1 MSDGA
6 RQAPVVSG
14 HHVLSA
20 GFAAA
25 TAAFV
30 TSRFGVAGTL
40 LGAALTAMI
49 ITGGSAILKAYLQS
63 VTGNARKV
71 PRKLRERRDRRKA
84 GRSAEPDTMPGRPDL
99 RDNFA
104 GRMRAALDWFSHLPS
119 LTRRSILVRGLI
131 TAVVAF
137 VIGMGAVYTVERGI
151 GNSLSCGIWA
161 NCPDEATPG
170 IHPGGGDGTGANSTL
185 SLGRAKT
192 NAAPGSESRNPAFQQ
207 NPSYQQQG
215 PGNQRPAPFGN
226 EPDQRPALSEN
237 EPDQRPALSENEP
250 DQRPALSENEPDQ
263 RPAPSGNEPGQRP
276 APSGNE
282 PGQRPAPSGNEPKG
296 GGVFER
302 PVEQEVPAQPETP
315 NSASPAP
322 EEQAPLGREGAP
334 AREVVPSD
342 ASPAPSE

>member
-1 MSDGA
+1 VSDGA

-14 HHVLSA
+14 HQVLSA

-25 TAAFV
+25 AAAFV

-49 ITGGSAILKAYLQS
+49 ITGGSAILRAYLLES

-119 LTRRSILVRGLI
+119 LTRRSILVKGLI
-131 TAVVAF
+131 AAAVAF
-137 VIGMGAVYTVERGI
+137 VIGMGAVYIVERGI

-161 NCPDEATPG
+161 HCPDEATPG

-192 NAAPGSESRNPAFQQ
+192 NAPPGSESQNPAFQQ

-215 PGNQRPAPFGN
+215 PGDQRPAPFGN
-226 EPDQRPALSEN
+226 EPDQRPAPFGN
-237 EPDQRPALSENEP
+237 EPDQRPAPSG
-250 DQRPALSENEPDQ
+250 NEPDQ

-282 PGQRPAPSGNEPKG
+282 SR
-296 GGVFER
+296 GGVFEQ
-302 PVEQEVPAQPETP
+302 PVDQGVPAQPETP

-322 EEQAPLGREGAP
+322 EEQAPLGGKGAP
-334 AREVVPSD
+334 AREIAPSD
-342 ASPAPSE
+342 ASPAPSQ